1 MTLVIEPYQP
11 AHMLAITMQ
20 AAQLPELSAVPG
32 KLGQA
37 AAMGPAF
44 TAFLVEHGGSPAA
57 QPDPAMAE
65 SGLAGSD
72 QATRPRRVVA
82 CAGLVVNHSRYAT
95 AWAVF
100 AEGNGRSTWAGLVG
114 AIQRVLAAA
123 DYDRVDMMVR
133 DAFEAG
139 HAFARRLGFSQCGLL
154 RRYGE
159 DGSDFA
165 VYERVR

>member
-1 MTLVIEPYQP
+1 MILLVEPYQP

-44 TAFLVEHGGSPAA
+44 TAFLVEPRS
-57 QPDPAMAE
+57 
-65 SGLAGSD
+65 SIAGSD
-72 QATRPRRVVA
+72 DATRPRRVVA

-114 AIQRVLAAA
+114 SIRRVLAAA

-133 DAFEAG
+133 DAFGAG